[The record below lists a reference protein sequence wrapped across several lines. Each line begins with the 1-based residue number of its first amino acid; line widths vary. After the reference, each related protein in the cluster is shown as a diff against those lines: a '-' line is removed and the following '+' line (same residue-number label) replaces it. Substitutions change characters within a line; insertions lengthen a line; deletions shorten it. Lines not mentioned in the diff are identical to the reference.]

1 MKTALVLLATG
12 FEETEAVTIIDVLR
26 RGEIDVTS
34 ASLGDTLVQGAH
46 DIVVKADTKLD
57 ELNDDKIFD
66 AVILPGGMGGTEN
79 LMGSNAVIKILQR
92 HASSSKI
99 VGAIC
104 AAPWVLEKADL
115 LDDRKVTIYPGLE
128 GKLCSAAAI
137 VTDHVVSD
145 GNIITSK
152 GPGTAMEFA
161 VALVGRLA
169 GEDVAGQVAAGLLF
183 SPSV

>member
-26 RGEIDVTS
+26 RGEVKVTS

-46 DIVVKADTKLD
+46 DITVKADVRLGELD
-57 ELNDDKIFD
+57 DTTFD

-79 LMGSNAVIKILQR
+79 LMNSMAVIKILQR
-92 HASSSKI
+92 HASSAKI

-104 AAPWVLEKADL
+104 AAPWVLEKAEL
-115 LDDRKVTIYPGLE
+115 LDDRKATIYPGLE
-128 GKLCSAAAI
+128 GKLCSAAAT
-137 VTDHVVSD
+137 VADHVVSD
-145 GNIITSK
+145 GNIITSQ
-152 GPGTAMEFA
+152 GPGTAMKFA

-169 GEDVAGQVAAGLLF
+169 GEDVASQVAAGLLF
-183 SPSV
+183 PR

>member
-26 RGEIDVTS
+26 RGQIKVTS

-46 DIVVKADTKLD
+46 DIAVKADMRMD
-57 ELNDDKIFD
+57 ELGDKIFD

-79 LMGSNAVIKILQR
+79 LMDSEAVKKILQS
-92 HASSSKI
+92 HAASSKI

-115 LDDRKVTIYPGLE
+115 LKAKKATIYPGLE
-128 GKLCSAAAI
+128 DKLCSAAAT
-137 VTDHVVSD
+137 VADHVVSD

-169 GEDVAGQVAAGLLF
+169 GEDVAGQVATGLLF
-183 SPSV
+183 IK

>member
-1 MKTALVLLATG
+1 MKTALVLLANG

-26 RGEIDVTS
+26 RGQINVTA

-46 DIVVKADTKLD
+46 DIVVKADVRMD
-57 ELNDDKIFD
+57 ELAEKLFD

-79 LMGSNAVIKILQR
+79 LMGSQDVKEILQR
-92 HASSSKI
+92 HAVSNKI

-115 LDDRKVTIYPGLE
+115 LDAKKATIYPGLE
-128 GKLCSAAAI
+128 DKLCSAAETVA
-137 VTDHVVSD
+137 DHVVSD

-169 GEDVAGQVAAGLLF
+169 GEEVAGQVANGLLF
-183 SPSV
+183 IQ